1 MASTNFINEC
11 KNGANHNRLGKIE
24 IEGENTV
31 ISESDNLASLS
42 IDSGCFVDGNIIG
55 SIYVKKLEGKFLA
68 LDDIELL
75 DKTIMPKIGVKY
87 DDSTT
92 EYINMGKYTVERP
105 NDLKTA
111 NKCEITAYD
120 GLMNKL
126 NEKYI
131 STIDYS
137 QGNITLQD
145 VYIDVCN
152 QLNLTPSTTSFIND
166 DIPVENNPFTNRE
179 TNRTVLQ
186 TVAKIACSFVTID
199 EDTDEIGLSWLK
211 KASENVYVNDDFET
225 LYDFLQEHEYSNN
238 NDYYKKFA
246 IQPHMIEYFEDTKY
260 LIQIPETSDKVVD
273 ICFFNEDY
281 SPIMQL
287 DFGEYDFE
295 QYADIINEQVLID
308 DKHKYFSI
316 LIGKP
321 VYNQDHSGIIDFN
334 SLDSTSLVEIKEAFS
349 DARVYVGEG
358 DPIYEFKTSDYSTLE
373 GGTIQYG
380 PINSVVIKNSQVDD
394 ENVTMQDGE
403 SILENGEHSIVIN
416 EDYILYNAEL
426 RQMAITNIFNR
437 LNGLKYVDSKIACYY
452 GKPFLKIGDKIRIYK
467 DSENYFDTYVLK
479 HKFTYDGTFESIIE
493 SPALTEQ
500 EIKNKQDITL
510 REFLRNTE
518 IKVDKQ
524 NGTIELLNS
533 QTREIRDDLN
543 NNYYTLEEINSLI
556 SDAETGITNTFVK
569 SGGNNILRNTGLWF
583 ASNDINNPYEYWS
596 GSANKTINNNASS
609 KTSIILKDG
618 DFEQS
623 EEVANGNYTISFKY
637 QKLIPLATATVAIND
652 RIYNLAETDITEFY
666 TGQKD
671 DSGQYIVYPLE
682 VSSNQIDIKF
692 TCDTDNAVEIYD
704 LMCNQGPEKSVW
716 SQNQNETTTDTVN
729 ISQGITIISNTKNT
743 KFKADADGVRI
754 FDKNDS
760 TNSNP
765 ITEFTDKGMTT
776 KEAIVENQATIVGVL
791 RQQVGDQIWDCLI
804 I

>member
-120 GLMNKL
+120 SLMNKL

-179 TNRTVLQ
+179 TNRIVLQ

-199 EDTDEIGLSWLK
+199 EDTDEINLSWLGESNFVYTK
-211 KASENVYVNDDFET
+211 NVYSNDFIYLSEYYGSEEEDKHYAVQTPLMNYDPTKSYSLDVPPTLSNHNYACLVGLFTANGTPAVGIDVFNPDFSDT
-225 LYDFLQEHEYSNN
+225 LDNLPEEAKEQIKYLGILLSERDENSNN
-238 NDYYKKFA
+238 V
-246 IQPHMIEYFEDTKY
+246 E
-260 LIQIPETSDKVVD
+260 
-273 ICFFNEDY
+273 
-281 SPIMQL
+281 L
-287 DFGEYDFE
+287 D
-295 QYADIINEQVLID
+295 
-308 DKHKYFSI
+308 
-316 LIGKP
+316 
-321 VYNQDHSGIIDFN
+321 
-334 SLDSTSLVEIKEAFS
+334 LDEIKNEFYNFK
-349 DARVYVGEG
+349 VYETGER
-358 DPIYEFKTSDYSTLE
+358 DFYEFNLNDYSTLE

-380 PINSVVIKNSQVDD
+380 PINSVIIKNSQVDD

-596 GSANKTINNNASS
+596 GSANKAINNNASS

-637 QKLIPLATATVAIND
+637 QKLMPLATATVTIND